1 MFRVVWE
8 IDIDADDPV
17 QAAKIAEEIQR
28 DPQSIANVYAVYD
41 SKGDLHMVDRATA
54 TGSGSQTT

>member
-1 MFRVVWE
+1 MSMYRVIWE

-41 SKGDLHMVDRATA
+41 RKGDLHMVDLEEQ
-54 TGSGSQTT
+54 S